1 MVFLSNYLV
10 FKIVLAALGRV
21 DYPVAGDLE
30 LKYDTAN
37 KIYLSGGSLDYV
49 DDATLYTTIG
59 GETTSYDIQFNSLN
73 LDASNEQILFANDAE
88 AGDELGNSCD
98 VYGEYAVVGAPKE
111 DTNGVSNAGSVYVY
125 HRSGNTWTQQAK
137 LTASD
142 GEASDLLGGQ
152 KGNLAIYGDTVVVGA
167 RDEDTG
173 GSAAGS
179 AYVFVRSGTTW
190 SQQAI
195 LRASNAGAS
204 DQFATGVA
212 IYKDTIVIG
221 APTEDTAASDGGSLY
236 VFTRSGTTWTQRAQ
250 LQTSNAG
257 ASDRLGDSV
266 SIDGDTIIAGTQYE
280 DTTASDAGSAYI
292 FTGSGATWTQQAQI
306 QASDAAATDYF
317 GYSVSI
323 SGNTVV
329 VGARYDDDGGT
340 NSGSAYVF
348 VRSGNDVDTT
358 S

>member
-98 VYGEYAVVGAPKE
+98 VYGEYAVVGASKE
-111 DTNGVSNAGSVYVY
+111 DTNGVSDAGSVYVY

-142 GEASDLLGGQ
+142 GEATDMLGGFR
-152 KGNLAIYGDTVVVGA
+152 NLAIYGCY
-167 RDEDTG
+167 E
-173 GSAAGS
+173 
-179 AYVFVRSGTTW
+179 
-190 SQQAI
+190 
-195 LRASNAGAS
+195 
-204 DQFATGVA
+204 
-212 IYKDTIVIG
+212 
-221 APTEDTAASDGGSLY
+221 
-236 VFTRSGTTWTQRAQ
+236 QR
-250 LQTSNAG
+250 
-257 ASDRLGDSV
+257 R
-266 SIDGDTIIAGTQYE
+266 
-280 DTTASDAGSAYI
+280 
-292 FTGSGATWTQQAQI
+292 
-306 QASDAAATDYF
+306 
-317 GYSVSI
+317 
-323 SGNTVV
+323 
-329 VGARYDDDGGT
+329 
-340 NSGSAYVF
+340 
-348 VRSGNDVDTT
+348 
-358 S
+358 